1 MLKNFT
7 PRLYQETILSTCVEK
22 NCLVVLPT
30 GMGKTAVAVLLAKQR
45 LSNFPKSKI
54 LFLAPTKPLAKQH
67 LNTFKTLLDL
77 DDKKMVLFTGEV
89 PPKARQEL
97 WKDAQIIFSTPQGLE
112 NDVISKKIDLKD
124 VSLLVFDEAHRAVG
138 DYAYVFI
145 AKQYNKLADFP
156 KVLALTA
163 SPGTDVEKITDVCR
177 NLFIEEVEI
186 RTDSDP
192 DVVEY
197 VQDMNIKWAKVDLP
211 PVLVKIQ
218 GLLKN
223 CLRSKISEMKKYGL
237 GKAIVYNSKREL
249 LALQRKLHAKMSSGD
264 RDFSVMKCVSLL
276 AEAMKVQHGL
286 ELLESQGISALHSY
300 LQKIFS
306 EARTTKVKATQN
318 LVADVHFK
326 SAFVLVQKLFDAGVE
341 HPKLAKV
348 KETLKSEFETYPKS
362 KVILFTQYRDS
373 ASRILEEIK
382 DIPGVFPVVFVGQAK
397 KNGSGLSQKKQIE
410 VLDQFRDGLFNV
422 LIATSVAEEGLD
434 IPKVDLVM
442 FYEPLPSAIRTIQR
456 RGRTGRQDKGR
467 VVVFLAKN
475 TRDEGYRWS
484 SFHKEKRMHR
494 VLKDLKSKLQL
505 RTDAQ
510 PKLAKFCEDIQK
522 IKIFADYRE
531 KGSGTM
537 KELCDLNVD
546 LKLEMLDSADYVL
559 SSRVGVEIKNVKDFV
574 DSIVDGR
581 LLGQLKVLKEKFER
595 PVVII
600 EGSEDMFSMRNVHP
614 NAIRGMLATIA
625 VSYGIPVIQTKDFK
639 DTAHT
644 LLAMA
649 RREQENG
656 SKEFSMH
663 SCKKPLT
670 LKEQQEYLVSSLPF
684 VGPSAAKELLKH
696 MKTVKNIINADE
708 KELKQANK
716 VGDKIAKGIK
726 DVVEKEY
733 DQQ

>member
-45 LSNFPKSKI
+45 LANFPKSKI
-54 LFLAPTKPLAKQH
+54 LLLAPTKPLAKQH
-67 LNTFKTLLDL
+67 LNTFKELLDFEEEKL
-77 DDKKMVLFTGEV
+77 VLFTGEV
-89 PPKARQEL
+89 PPKKRQEL
-97 WKDAQIIFSTPQGLE
+97 WKNAQVIFSTPQGLE
-112 NDVISKKIDLKD
+112 NDVISKKIDLKE

-145 AKQYNKLADFP
+145 AKQYHKLADFP
-156 KVLALTA
+156 KILALTA
-163 SPGTDVEKITDVCR
+163 SPGTDVEKITDVCK
-177 NLFIEEVEI
+177 NLYIEEVEI
-186 RTDSDP
+186 RTDTDP
-192 DVVEY
+192 DVVDY
-197 VQDMNIKWAKVDLP
+197 VQEMTIKWVKVDLP
-211 PVLVKIQ
+211 PTF
-218 GLLKN
+218 LKVQKFLN
-223 CLRSKISEMKKYGL
+223 KCIKSKIHDMKKYGL
-237 GKAIVYNSKREL
+237 ARSIRFNSKKEL
-249 LALQRKLHAKMSSGD
+249 LALQKQLHAKMSSGE
-264 RDFSVMKCVSLL
+264 RDFSVMKSISLL
-276 AEAMKVQHGL
+276 AEAMKVQHAL
-286 ELLESQGISALHSY
+286 ELLESQGITALHCY
-300 LQKIFS
+300 LDKIFS
-306 EARTTKVKATQN
+306 EAKTTKVKATQN
-318 LVADVHFK
+318 LVADAHFK
-326 SAFVLVQKLFDAGVE
+326 SSYIITQKLFDAGIE
-341 HPKLAKV
+341 HPKIAKV
-348 KETLKSEFETYPKS
+348 KETVKSEFENNSKS
-362 KVILFTQYRDS
+362 KIILFTQYRDS
-373 ASRILEEIK
+373 ASKILEEIK

-397 KNGSGLSQKKQIE
+397 KNGSGLSQKQQIE
-410 VLDQFRDGLFNV
+410 ILDQFRDGMHNV

-467 VVVFLAKN
+467 VIVFLAKN
-475 TRDEGYRWS
+475 TRDEGYRWA
-484 SFHKEKRMHR
+484 SFNKEKRMHR
-494 VLKDLKSKLQL
+494 ILADLKNKLTL
-505 RTDAQ
+505 KKEAQ
-510 PKLAKFCEDIQK
+510 PNLAKFCDDVNN

-531 KGSGTM
+531 KGSGTI
-537 KELCDLNVD
+537 KELCDLDVD

-600 EGSEDMFSMRNVHP
+600 EGSENIFSVRNVHP

-625 VSYGIPVIQTKDFK
+625 VSYGIPIVQTKDFK

-649 RREQENG
+649 RREQEKNG
-656 SKEFSMH
+656 DKDFSLH
-663 SCKKPLT
+663 TSKKPLT
-670 LKEQQEYLVSSLPF
+670 LKEQQEYIVSALPN

-696 MKTVKNIINADE
+696 MKTIKNIVNASED
-708 KELKQANK
+708 ELKKVNK
-716 VGDKIAKGIK
+716 VGDKIAKAIK

-733 DQQ
+733 D

>member
-1 MLKNFT
+1 MINNFK
-7 PRLYQETILSTCVEK
+7 PRLYQETILSTCVDK

-30 GMGKTAVAVLLAKQR
+30 GMGKTAIALMLAAQR
-45 LSNFPKSKI
+45 LKNFPKSKI
-54 LFLAPTKPLAKQH
+54 LVLAPTKPLVEQH
-67 LNTFKTLLDL
+67 LNTFRNFLDF
-77 DDKKMVLFTGEV
+77 DDAKMVLFTGHV

-97 WKDAQIIFSTPQGLE
+97 WKDAQFIFSTPQGLE
-112 NDVISKKIDLKD
+112 NDIISKKIDLKD

-145 AKQYNKLADFP
+145 AKQYNKLAGFP
-156 KVLALTA
+156 KTLALTA
-163 SPGTDVEKITDVCR
+163 SPGTDVEKITDVCK
-177 NLFIEEVEI
+177 NLYIEEVEI

-192 DVVEY
+192 DVAEY
-197 VQDMNIKWAKVDLP
+197 VQEMNIKWIKVDLP
-211 PVLVKIQ
+211 PTFLKIQ
-218 GLLKN
+218 HFLKN
-223 CLRSKISEMKKYGL
+223 CLKSKIHDMKQYGI
-237 GKAIVYNSKREL
+237 GKVIIYNSKREL
-249 LALQRKLHAKMSSGD
+249 LALQKRLHAKMSSGD
-264 RDFSVMKCVSLL
+264 RDFSVMKCISLL

-286 ELLESQGISALHSY
+286 ELLESQGISALNSY
-300 LQKIFS
+300 LDKIFNES
-306 EARTTKVKATQN
+306 KTTKVKATQN
-318 LVADVHFK
+318 LVADANFK
-326 SAFVLVQKLFDAGVE
+326 SAYVLAQKLFEANVE
-341 HPKLAKV
+341 HPKIEKV
-348 KETLKSEFETYPKS
+348 KEALRIEFQNNKKS

-373 ASRILEEIK
+373 ASKILEEVK
-382 DIPGVFPVVFVGQAK
+382 NIPGAYPAMFVGQAK

-410 VLDQFRDGLFNV
+410 ILDQFRDGMHNV

-467 VVVFLAKN
+467 VLVFIAKN

-484 SFHKEKRMHR
+484 SFHKEKRMHK
-494 VLKDLKSKLQL
+494 VLADLKNKLKL
-505 RTDAQ
+505 KRDAQ
-510 PKLAKFCEDIQK
+510 PSLSKFCDSVNN

-531 KGSGTM
+531 KGSGTI
-537 KELCDLNVD
+537 KELCDMNVD

-595 PVVII
+595 PIVII

-625 VSYGIPVIQTKDFK
+625 VSYGIPIIQTKDFK

-649 RREQENG
+649 RREQEKNG
-656 SKEFSMH
+656 DKDFSLH

-670 LKEQQEYLVSSLPF
+670 LKEQQEYIVSALPN

-708 KELKQANK
+708 KKLKEVNK
-716 VGDKIAKGIK
+716 VGNKIATGIK

-733 DQQ
+733 EN

>member
-30 GMGKTAVAVLLAKQR
+30 GMGKTAVAIMLAKQR

-54 LFLAPTKPLAKQH
+54 LLLAPTKPLAKQH
-67 LNTFKTLLDL
+67 LNTFKDLLDF
-77 DDKKMVLFTGEV
+77 DDSKMVLFTGEV
-89 PPKARQEL
+89 PPKARQKL

-156 KVLALTA
+156 KILALTA
-163 SPGTDVEKITDVCR
+163 SPGTDVEKITDVCK

-197 VQDMNIKWAKVDLP
+197 VQDMNIKWVKVDLP
-211 PVLVKIQ
+211 PTFLKIQ
-218 GLLKN
+218 DFLKN
-223 CLRSKISEMKKYGL
+223 CLKSKISEMKKYGI
-237 GKAIVYNSKREL
+237 GKVIIYNSKREL
-249 LALQRKLHAKMSSGD
+249 LTLQKKLHAKMSSGE
-264 RDFSVMKCVSLL
+264 RDFSVMKCISLL

-286 ELLESQGISALHSY
+286 ELLESQGISALNSY
-300 LQKIFS
+300 LDKIFS
-306 EARTTKVKATQN
+306 EAKTTKVKATQN
-318 LVADVHFK
+318 LVADAHFK
-326 SAFVLVQKLFDAGVE
+326 SAYVLTQKLFDAGVE
-341 HPKLAKV
+341 HPKLAEV
-348 KETLKSEFETYPKS
+348 KKTLKSEFENNPSS

-373 ASRILEEIK
+373 ASKVLEVIK
-382 DIPGVFPVVFVGQAK
+382 DISGVFPVIFVGQAK
-397 KNGSGLSQKKQIE
+397 KNGSGLSQKQQIE
-410 VLDQFRDGLFNV
+410 ILDQFRDGMHNV

-505 RTDAQ
+505 KKEAQ
-510 PKLAKFCEDIQK
+510 PKLAKFCDDVQK

-531 KGSGTM
+531 KGSGTI

-656 SKEFSMH
+656 SKEFSLH

-670 LKEQQEYLVSSLPF
+670 LKEQQEYIVSSLPF

-708 KELKQANK
+708 KDLKQVNK

-726 DVVEKEY
+726 DVVEKDYEN
-733 DQQ
+733 